1 MSDVQIITIDS
12 SERQFLFDV
21 ANKLEGQA
29 SVANLPES
37 YWLSMATKLTAIG
50 ERPGLG
56 CTVVVDGAKTQP
68 IADVVKRTLRPH
80 PFVDGEKP

>member
-37 YWLSMATKLTAIG
+37 YANGGASYAKLGRRFGVSATTV
-50 ERPGLG
+50 G
-56 CTVVVDGAKTQP
+56 CIIRRRSWSHYHPTTIAGA
-68 IADVVKRTLRPH
+68 A
-80 PFVDGEKP
+80 